1 LNQSYFTNRQDRYL
15 RFTNQ
20 PRLAQYCFSFL
31 EIVGTFSHR
40 ILLNPAAPSSK
51 QYDIYWPESHVDSS
65 HVQSKADG
73 LSTFQATCL
82 TEQRVTSSKNDDD
95 VLVFP
100 VIQAGQFGIRE
111 EEQCLSLLFK
121 HLASQTISSTF
132 KPLLDLTSGYF
143 GLYSPYQDLILNSS
157 VDCRII
163 AASPKVCH
171 HFQHKRQ
178 RMLTVDYR
186 QTDSLDL
193 RESQAGFQKAI
204 RSWNSD
210 L

>member
-1 LNQSYFTNRQDRYL
+1 LNKSYFTNRQDRYL

-31 EIVGTFSHR
+31 ETVGTFSHR
-40 ILLNPAAPSSK
+40 VLLNPLAK
-51 QYDIYWPESHVDSS
+51 QYDIHWPHSNVDASHIP
-65 HVQSKADG
+65 SKADA
-73 LSTFQATCL
+73 LSTFQSTSL
-82 TEQRVTSSKNDDD
+82 TEQRSSSSKSDDD

-100 VIQAGQFGIRE
+100 IIQAGQFGIRE
-111 EEQCLSLLFK
+111 EERCLSLLFK

-171 HFQHKRQ
+171 HFLH
-178 RMLTVDYR
+178 T
-186 QTDSLDL
+186 
-193 RESQAGFQKAI
+193 
-204 RSWNSD
+204 
-210 L
+210 